1 MYVTKCKEE
10 FRGYPQDPVED
21 LIHKFEF
28 ALKCALA
35 TNNTSKIKLLKKVIK
50 LASEKYNYQGTSNP
64 YINID
69 VNPHPEMKTEV
80 WTRMACITFE
90 KQLGLKMSKE
100 FPSLRDELTAV
111 GGC

>member
-1 MYVTKCKEE
+1 MKIHKEE

-50 LASEKYNYQGTSNP
+50 LASKKYNYQGTSNP

-100 FPSLRDELTAV
+100 FPSLRDELMAV